1 MTKHPVDPRRHR
13 IERIV
18 AAVVVLLAAAGAAGV
33 LWWSTAQKKA
43 LESDQRYIPRAVEMT
58 PEIQLLQDFVRID
71 TSTPAG
77 AAAGARWLADQLRK
91 GGVQPELIA
100 STPDRLN
107 VYARI
112 RGRKRG
118 EGLMLFNH
126 IDVVPPGE
134 RWSHPPFEGVITLN
148 MMYGRGTVDMK
159 AMTICQLLAFLEV
172 ARGKAPEHDL
182 VFLAT
187 ADEETGSEFGMRW
200 LIANRPD
207 VLADVKYGITEG
219 GITEIMGER
228 MTYFGIE
235 TGGKQFVE
243 HTLEADSAEALSRAR
258 IALEPYI
265 FSREPQ
271 RVLPAV
277 RHYFRQI
284 APTRMS
290 FKPYLAD
297 IDRTIRE
304 GEFWRLPPTY
314 RDLTQNSLWASAPQK
329 DGDRWT
335 MLVRHANL
343 PDENPDARLAWLAG
357 LVEPYGVRMGE
368 VRQKQGPVPVSP
380 HETRLFSILAAQ
392 AERRYGVPAG
402 TVILFRSATDS
413 RFLRPLGIICYG
425 LSPYPVDFYQS
436 SAVHGR
442 DERIRLDAFLAG
454 VGYLRRSV
462 AEWAAAS
469 T

>member
-1 MTKHPVDPRRHR
+1 MTRRPIDPRRHR

-18 AAVVVLLAAAGAAGV
+18 AAAVVLLAAAGAAGV
-33 LWWSTAQKKA
+33 MWWSQAQKKA
-43 LESDQRYIPRAVEMT
+43 LEDDQRYIPRNVEMT
-58 PEIQLLQDFVRID
+58 PEILMLQELVRID

-77 AAAGARWLADQLRK
+77 AAAGARWIADRLRK

-100 STPDRLN
+100 SAPGRLN

-118 EGLMLFNH
+118 EGLLLFSH
-126 IDVVPPGE
+126 IDVVAPGE
-134 RWSHPPFEGVITLN
+134 GWSQPPFGGVITLN

-159 AMTICQLLAFLEV
+159 AMTVCQLLAFLEV
-172 ARGKAPEHDL
+172 AQGKAPEHDL

-187 ADEETGSEFGMRW
+187 ADEETGSEFGMQW
-200 LIANRPD
+200 LIAHRPD
-207 VLADVKYGITEG
+207 VLADVKYGLTEG
-219 GITEIMGER
+219 GITEMMGEQ

-243 HTLEADSAEALSRAR
+243 HTLVADAAEPLRRAR
-258 IALEPYI
+258 IALEPHI
-265 FSREPQ
+265 FPREPE
-271 RVLPAV
+271 RVLPEV
-277 RHYFRQI
+277 RHYFSEI
-284 APTRMS
+284 APTRMA

-314 RDLTQNSLWASAPQK
+314 RDLAQNSLWVAAPQS
-329 DGDRWT
+329 DGGRWS

-343 PDENPDARLAWLAG
+343 PDESPDARLAWLTG
-357 LVEPYGVRMGE
+357 LVAPYGVRMGE

-380 HETRLFSILAAQ
+380 HGTRLFSILAAQ
-392 AERRYGVPAG
+392 AEQRYGVPAG

-436 SAVHGR
+436 SAVHGK
-442 DERIRLDAFLAG
+442 DERIRLDAFMSG
-454 VGYLRRSV
+454 VGYLRRTVS
-462 AEWAAAS
+462 EWASAS